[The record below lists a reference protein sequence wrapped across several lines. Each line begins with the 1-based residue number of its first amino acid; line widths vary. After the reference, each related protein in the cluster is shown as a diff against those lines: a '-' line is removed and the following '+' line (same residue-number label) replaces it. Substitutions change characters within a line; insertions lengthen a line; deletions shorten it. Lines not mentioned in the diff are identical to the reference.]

1 MKSRE
6 QNSAAE
12 SELAASER
20 DASERFF
27 RTDHLM
33 DTIGGRTARGG
44 VVTMASHGLK
54 FAISIVAT
62 AILARL
68 LSPQDYG
75 LIGMVAVATNFVVM
89 FKDMGLELATVQ
101 KAEISSRQISTLFWV
116 NLTLSVG
123 TMIVL
128 MLLAP
133 AVSWFYGDSRL
144 TIITIVSAIG
154 FVIGG
159 LTVQH
164 EALLKRQMRF
174 MALSAIALVAMIAGY
189 AVGIAFAWYGFGYWA
204 LVFSQLAVLTADAI
218 LVWLACGWRPGLP
231 RRDTGV
237 RSMLSFGGNIT
248 AYGTVN
254 YFSKNAD
261 NLLIGKF
268 WGAQPLGLYNKAA
281 QLVGLPTDQ
290 VHEPVMAVA
299 VPALSRLADD
309 PERYRKAYL
318 RIMEKVLMLVMPA
331 VALLIV
337 SSDWIISIVLGAQWK
352 DAGPILVF
360 MSIAGLF
367 QPIMNTAGSVLVT
380 QGRGRHLFYWSL
392 ISAPLSILSIVAG
405 LPWGA
410 TGVAAT
416 YSLTRVFVANPLMFW
431 FVGRAGP
438 VRTIDFYR
446 LLAPF
451 TAASTA
457 GILASLAFRYF
468 FKVDNPVLGVAAC
481 FSLIAAANLITLSL
495 TTSGRAALL
504 DIKNSVLLLRPVRAK
519 AVLEAR

>member
-1 MKSRE
+1 MKSPE
-6 QNSAAE
+6 QTKE
-12 SELAASER
+12 EEVASR
-20 DASERFF
+20 SSDSTGPDRFF

-54 FAISIVAT
+54 FAVSIVAT

-68 LSPQDYG
+68 LSPRDYG
-75 LIGMVAVATNFVVM
+75 LIGMVAVATNFIVM
-89 FKDMGLELATVQ
+89 FKDLGLSLATVQ

-116 NLTLSVG
+116 NLTLSVI
-123 TMIVL
+123 TMLV
-128 MLLAP
+128 MVLLAP
-133 AVSWFYGDSRL
+133 ALAWFYGDSRL
-144 TIITIVSAIG
+144 TMIAIVSATG
-154 FVIGG
+154 FLIGG

-174 MALSAIALVAMIAGY
+174 MALSAVALAAMIVGY
-189 AVGIAFAWYGFGYWA
+189 IVGIAFAWFGFGYWS
-204 LVFSQLAVLTADAI
+204 LVYSQLALLTTDAM
-218 LVWLACGWRPGLP
+218 LVWLLCGWRPGLP

-237 RSMLSFGGNIT
+237 RSMISFGGNIT

-261 NLLIGKF
+261 NLLIGRF
-268 WGAQPLGLYNKAA
+268 FGPQQLGLYNKAA

-290 VHEPVMAVA
+290 VHEPVMAVT
-299 VPALSRLADD
+299 VPALSRLADE

-337 SSDWIISIVLGAQWK
+337 SSDWLVSIVLGSQWK
-352 DAGPILVF
+352 EAGPILVF

-367 QPIMNTAGSVLVT
+367 QPVINTAGSVLVT
-380 QGRGRHLFYWSL
+380 QGRGRDLFYWSL
-392 ISAPLSILSIVAG
+392 ISSPLSIISICAG

-410 TGVAAT
+410 TGVAAS
-416 YSLTRVFVANPLMFW
+416 YSLTRVFITNPLMYW
-431 FVGRAGP
+431 FVGRSGP
-438 VRTIDFYR
+438 VRTMDFYR

-451 TAASTA
+451 TGASVA
-457 GILASLAFRYF
+457 GILACLIFRHF
-468 FKVDNPVLGVAAC
+468 ISVGNPVLGVVAC
-481 FSLIAAANLITLSL
+481 FSLIAAANLVVLSL
-495 TTSGRAALL
+495 TLSGRAALR
-504 DIKNSVLLLRPVRAK
+504 DIKDSVLLLRAVRPKPA
-519 AVLEAR
+519 LEAQ

>member
-1 MKSRE
+1 M
-6 QNSAAE
+6 NSAEQTTAE
-12 SELAASER
+12 ESQSAVADQS
-20 DASERFF
+20 DRFF

-68 LSPQDYG
+68 LSPRDYG
-75 LIGMVAVATNFVVM
+75 LIGMVAVATNFIVM
-89 FKDMGLELATVQ
+89 FKDLGLSLATVQ
-101 KAEISSRQISTLFWV
+101 KSEISSRQISTLFWV
-116 NLTLSVG
+116 NLMLSVV
-123 TMIVL
+123 TMLV
-128 MLLAP
+128 MVLLAP

-144 TIITIVSAIG
+144 TMITIVSATG

-174 MALSAIALVAMIAGY
+174 MALSAIALVAMIVGY
-189 AVGIAFAWYGFGYWA
+189 IVGIAFAWYGFGFWA
-204 LVFSQLAVLTADAI
+204 LVFSQLALLATDAV
-218 LVWLACGWRPGLP
+218 LVWITCGWRPGLP
-231 RRDTGV
+231 RRGTGV

-299 VPALSRLADD
+299 VPALSRLADS

-337 SSDWIISIVLGAQWK
+337 SSDWIISIVLGSQWK
-352 DAGPILVF
+352 DAGTILVF

-367 QPIMNTAGSVLVT
+367 QPIVNTAGSMLVT

-392 ISAPLSILSIVAG
+392 ITSPLSILSIFAG

-410 TGVAAT
+410 VGVAAS
-416 YSLTRVFVANPLMFW
+416 YSLTRVLITNPLMYW
-431 FVGRAGP
+431 FVGRTGP
-438 VRTIDFYR
+438 VRTKDFYR

-451 TAASTA
+451 TAASAA
-457 GILASLAFRYF
+457 GILACLGFRHF
-468 FKVDNPVLGVAAC
+468 FIVLNPVLGLAAC
-481 FSLIAAANLITLSL
+481 FSLIAAANLIVLSL

-504 DIKNSVLLLRPVRAK
+504 DIRNSVLLLRPVRTK
-519 AVLEAR
+519 AALEAR